1 MTLEQAVSKAV
12 TNQQPELP
20 TASAWSPLRH
30 PLFRALWI
38 ASIASNIGTWM
49 HEAGA
54 GWLMTSLTSSSFM
67 VALMQTATTLP
78 ILLLGLPAGALADV
92 VDRRRMLLFTQAWML
107 VSATMLGIL
116 TLLRSEER
124 RVGKGG

>member
-1 MTLEQAVSKAV
+1 MLSSQILLRKRSIHKLLEFLCFHPFQKICSAGTALAPLGRNVILPYLTMASEQTLSKMV
-12 TNQQPELP
+12 TYQQREIP

-38 ASIASNIGTWM
+38 ASIASSIGTWM

-67 VALMQTATTLP
+67 FSLLPPPPTLP
-78 ILLLGLPAGALADV
+78 
-92 VDRRRMLLFTQAWML
+92 FFF
-107 VSATMLGIL
+107 
-116 TLLRSEER
+116 
-124 RVGKGG
+124 